1 MLQDGPRP
9 LERVTLCKAWVDEAT
24 SALDSTNEK
33 LIQAALEPLLSGRT
47 SLIIAHRQSTIQKA
61 NRIVS
66 IDLGRIVE
74 VGDHRT
80 LLERHGLYARL
91 YEQQTSHA
99 SAGSA
104 P

>member
-1 MLQDGPRP
+1 MTISCWSL
-9 LERVTLCKAWVDEAT
+9 KAMAWMVVNSSD
-24 SALDSTNEK
+24 
-33 LIQAALEPLLSGRT
+33 LSGRT